1 MKGVKMNTSFIN
13 SGDNLPDRLRS
24 FVPLQMQKREV
35 LARSDVLGKAQCD
48 VLARLDRL
56 DLERVQ
62 FRIAE
67 RGSFGVEIN
76 GGTLFEGMSE
86 TSTTKGLSDA
96 YR

>member
-1 MKGVKMNTSFIN
+1 MNTSFIN

-24 FVPLQMQKREV
+24 FVPLQMQKRGV

-48 VLARLDRL
+48 VLARRRL

-62 FRIAE
+62 FRNVE
-67 RGSFGVEIN
+67 RGNVGVEIN